1 VLLRPHAESS
11 LNFLGTSRIT
21 QPKHAQPA
29 FGSGS
34 KTNALTC
41 SAECRR
47 AREQTRHR
55 DYYAANRERVRERQ
69 REYNEATRE
78 RRLAYQRE
86 YNKAHREQRR
96 KTRENR

>member
-1 VLLRPHAESS
+1 MGALKACVVCGGMFRA
-11 LNFLGTSRIT
+11 
-21 QPKHAQPA
+21 
-29 FGSGS
+29 

-41 SAECRR
+41 SATCRR

-69 REYNEATRE
+69 REYSDANRE

-86 YNKAHREQRR
+86 YNKVHRRH
-96 KTRENR
+96 KTKESR